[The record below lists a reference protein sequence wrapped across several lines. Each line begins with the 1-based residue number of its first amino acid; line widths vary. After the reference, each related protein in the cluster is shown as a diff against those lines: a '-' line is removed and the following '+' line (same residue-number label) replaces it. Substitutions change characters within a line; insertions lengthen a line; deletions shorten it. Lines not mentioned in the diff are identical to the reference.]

1 MRKKLAF
8 RISQFHILTISLS
21 MLFLF
26 SILLS
31 SCKKQNASQ
40 SPPKA
45 RVENV
50 QDTLHG
56 VVVNDPYRWLED
68 WSNPQVQQWSNREN
82 AYARSYLSKLPGRKA
97 LRKRIE
103 QIINS
108 SSESYYSLTWQ
119 AGKLFAMKF
128 QPPLN
133 QPLLVVMKSADQ
145 PQGEKVVVNPNKL
158 DESGSTAIDWYVPSP
173 DGRLVGV
180 SLSKGGSE
188 AGNVHIF
195 ETQTGKQFD
204 VVIERVNGGTA
215 GGDLAW
221 LPDGSGFYYTRYP
234 RPGERPEEDL
244 NFYQQVWFHKMGTPA
259 QQDRY
264 VIGKD
269 FPRIAETILQ
279 VDPKTG
285 RLLVTVQYGDSGK
298 FMLFLLNKDGSLTKI
313 AGYDD
318 RVVEAA
324 FGTKNDLYLISF
336 KNTPHG
342 KLLRLSSKKPQLKY
356 ARTIV
361 PETENVIVSRFYEKS
376 KMAVTPH
383 FIYLTY
389 QLGGPSAI
397 RVFDHNG
404 KRTAGPEMGPMCSI
418 GEITAM
424 DKDCILFRES
434 SYLEPAAWYEFDPR
448 ANSTR
453 KTELYQSSPVDFS
466 DAEAVREFAVSKDGT
481 NIPVNIIR
489 PKGIKLDGTNP
500 VVLTGYGGFN
510 ASLSPRFNPLL
521 KVWLEQ
527 GVVYAI
533 ANLRGGGEYGE
544 EWHRAGMLTK
554 KQNVF
559 DDFAAA
565 MQHLFERGYTR
576 SEHLAIRGGSNGGLL
591 MGAMIVQH
599 PELFKVTVSAVGI
612 YDMIRSELTPNGQF
626 NIPEYGTVKNQE
638 QFKALYAYS
647 PYHHVKNGVAYPA
660 VLFTTGA
667 NDPRVDPMHS
677 RKMTARLQAATSS
690 DVPILLRTSSTTGH
704 GIGSPLSHRI
714 DEMVDSYSFIFYEL
728 GVRYQPVK

>member
-1 MRKKLAF
+1 MLKKITF
-8 RISQFHILTISLS
+8 RTFQLHILTAGLI
-21 MLFLF
+21 MLFLLTA
-26 SILLS
+26 LLS
-31 SCKKQNASQ
+31 SCNKQNAPQ

-82 AYARSYLSKLPGRKA
+82 AFARSYLNKLPGREA

-103 QIINS
+103 QIIQA
-108 SSESYYSLTWQ
+108 SSESYSSLTWQ
-119 AGKLFAMKF
+119 AGKLFAIKF

-133 QPLLVVMKSADQ
+133 QPLLVVMKSADE
-145 PQGEKVVVNPNKL
+145 PQGEQIIVDPNKL
-158 DESGSTAIDWYVPSP
+158 DESGGTAIDWYVPSP

-195 ETQTGKQFD
+195 KTETGKQVD
-204 VVIERVNGGTA
+204 VVIRRVNGGTA
-215 GGDLAW
+215 GGDIAW

-234 RPGERPEEDL
+234 RTGERPAADL
-244 NFYQQVWFHKMGTPA
+244 NFYQQVWFHKLGTPA
-259 QQDRY
+259 ADDRY

-269 FPRIAETILQ
+269 FPRIAETILE

-285 RLLVTVQYGDSGK
+285 KLLITVQYGDSGK
-298 FMLFLLNKDGSLTKI
+298 FMLLLLNKDGSWTKI
-313 AGYDD
+313 ADYED
-318 RVVEAA
+318 RVSEAT
-324 FGTKNDLYLISF
+324 FGTNDDLYLISF
-336 KNTPHG
+336 KNAPHG
-342 KLLRLSSKKPQLKY
+342 KLLHLSLKKPQLKY
-356 ARTIV
+356 AQIIV
-361 PETENVIVSRFYEKS
+361 PENKNVIVSRFYEKS
-376 KMAVTPH
+376 KMAVTRH
-383 FIYLTY
+383 FLYLTY

-397 RVFDHNG
+397 RVFDHSGNP
-404 KRTAGPEMGPMCSI
+404 KSAPKIPPVSSI

-424 DKDCILFRES
+424 DKDCILFREA
-434 SYLEPAAWYEFDPR
+434 SYLEPPAWYRFDPR
-448 ANSTR
+448 ANNTR
-453 KTELYQSSPVDFS
+453 KTRLFQPSPVDFS
-466 DAEAVREFAVSKDGT
+466 DAEVVREFAVSKDGT
-481 NIPVNIIR
+481 KIPVNIIR
-489 PKGIKLDGTNP
+489 PRGIKLDGSNP

-510 ASLSPRFNPLL
+510 ASLSPWFNPLL

-544 EWHRAGMLTK
+544 QWHRAGMLTK

-559 DDFAAA
+559 DDFAAV
-565 MQHLFERGYTR
+565 MQHLIKRGYTR
-576 SEHLAIRGGSNGGLL
+576 PEHLAIRGGSNGGLL
-591 MGAMIVQH
+591 MGSMIVQH
-599 PELFKVTVSAVGI
+599 PNLFKVTVSAVGI

-626 NIPEYGTVKNQE
+626 NIPEYGSVKDPE

-647 PYHHVKNGVAYPA
+647 PYHHVKDGVAYPA
-660 VLFTTGA
+660 ILFTTGA

-677 RKMTARLQAATSS
+677 RKMIARLQAATGS
-690 DVPILLRTSSTTGH
+690 DTPILLRTSSTTGH
-704 GIGSPLSHRI
+704 GIGSPLSQRI

-728 GVRYQPVK
+728 GIRYKPLE

>member
-1 MRKKLAF
+1 MLKKITF
-8 RISQFHILTISLS
+8 RTFQLHILTAGLI
-21 MLFLF
+21 MLFLLTA
-26 SILLS
+26 LLS
-31 SCKKQNASQ
+31 SCNKQNAPQ

-50 QDTLHG
+50 RDTLHG

-82 AYARSYLSKLPGRKA
+82 AFARSYLNKLPGREA

-103 QIINS
+103 QIIQA
-108 SSESYYSLTWQ
+108 SSESYSSLTWQ
-119 AGKLFAMKF
+119 AGKLFAIKF

-133 QPLLVVMKSADQ
+133 QPLLVVMKSADE
-145 PQGEKVVVNPNKL
+145 PQGEQIIVDPNKL
-158 DESGSTAIDWYVPSP
+158 DESGGTAIDWYVPSP

-195 ETQTGKQFD
+195 KTETGKQVD
-204 VVIERVNGGTA
+204 VVIRRVNGGTA
-215 GGDLAW
+215 GGDIAW

-244 NFYQQVWFHKMGTPA
+244 NFYQQVWFHKLGTPA
-259 QQDRY
+259 ADDRY

-269 FPRIAETILQ
+269 FPRIAETILE

-285 RLLVTVQYGDSGK
+285 KLLITVQYGDSGK
-298 FMLFLLNKDGSLTKI
+298 FMLLLLNKDGSWTKI
-313 AGYDD
+313 ADYED
-318 RVVEAA
+318 RVSEAT
-324 FGTKNDLYLISF
+324 FGTNDDLYLISF
-336 KNTPHG
+336 KNAPHG
-342 KLLRLSSKKPQLKY
+342 KLLHLSLKKPQLKY
-356 ARTIV
+356 AQIII
-361 PETENVIVSRFYEKS
+361 PESKNVIVSRFYEKS
-376 KMAVTPH
+376 KMAVTRH
-383 FIYLTY
+383 FLYLTY

-397 RVFDHNG
+397 RVFDHSGNP
-404 KRTAGPEMGPMCSI
+404 KSAPKIPPVSSI

-424 DKDCILFRES
+424 DKDCILFREA
-434 SYLEPAAWYEFDPR
+434 SYLEPPAWYRFDPR
-448 ANSTR
+448 ANNTR
-453 KTELYQSSPVDFS
+453 KTRLFQPSPVDFS
-466 DAEAVREFAVSKDGT
+466 DAEVVREFAVSKDGT
-481 NIPVNIIR
+481 KIPVNIIR
-489 PKGIKLDGTNP
+489 PRGIKLDGSNP

-510 ASLSPRFNPLL
+510 ASLSPWFNPLL

-544 EWHRAGMLTK
+544 QWHRAGMLTK

-559 DDFAAA
+559 DDFAAV
-565 MQHLFERGYTR
+565 MQHLIKRGYT
-576 SEHLAIRGGSNGGLL
+576 SPEHLAIRGGSNGGLL
-591 MGAMIVQH
+591 MGSMIVQH
-599 PELFKVTVSAVGI
+599 PNLFKVTVSAVGI

-626 NIPEYGTVKNQE
+626 NIPEYGSVKDPE

-647 PYHHVKNGVAYPA
+647 PYHHVKDGVAYPA
-660 VLFTTGA
+660 ILFTTGA

-677 RKMTARLQAATSS
+677 RKMIARLQAATGS
-690 DVPILLRTSSTTGH
+690 DTPILLRTSSTTGH
-704 GIGSPLSHRI
+704 GIGSPLSQRI

-728 GVRYQPVK
+728 GIRYKPLE

>member
-1 MRKKLAF
+1 MPKKITF
-8 RISQFHILTISLS
+8 RTFQFHILTAGLI

-26 SILLS
+26 AVLLS
-31 SCKKQNASQ
+31 SCSKQNASQ

-68 WSNPQVQQWSNREN
+68 WNNPEVQQWSNREN
-82 AYARSYLSKLPGRKA
+82 DYARSYLSKLPGREA

-103 QIINS
+103 QIIS
-108 SSESYYSLTWQ
+108 ASLESYSSLTWRE
-119 AGKLFAMKF
+119 GKLFAIKF

-133 QPLLVVMKSADQ
+133 QPLLVVMKSADE
-145 PQGEKVVVNPNKL
+145 PQGEKVVVNPNEL
-158 DESGSTAIDWYVPSP
+158 DESGGTAIDWYVPSP

-195 ETQTGKQFD
+195 ETEVGRQVD

-215 GGDLAW
+215 GGDIAW

-234 RPGERPEEDL
+234 RPGERSREDL
-244 NFYQQVWFHKMGTPA
+244 NFYQQVWFHKLGTPA
-259 QQDRY
+259 KDDRY

-269 FPRIAETILQ
+269 FPRIAETILE

-336 KNTPHG
+336 KDAPHG
-342 KLLRLSSKKPQLKY
+342 KLLYLSLKKPQLKY
-356 ARTIV
+356 AKTIV
-361 PETENVIVSRFYEKS
+361 PESEDVIVSRFYSKS
-376 KMAVTPH
+376 KLAVTPH
-383 FIYLTY
+383 FLYLVY
-389 QLGGPSAI
+389 QLGGPSEI
-397 RVFDHNG
+397 RVFDHHGNPAPAP
-404 KRTAGPEMGPMCSI
+404 KISPVSSI
-418 GEITAM
+418 GEVTAM
-424 DKDCILFRES
+424 DKDCILFRKA
-434 SYLEPAAWYEFDPR
+434 SYLEPPAWYQFDPR
-448 ANSTR
+448 ANTTR
-453 KTELYQSSPVDFS
+453 KTRLVQPAPVDFS
-466 DAEAVREFAVSKDGT
+466 DAEVVREFAVSKDGT
-481 NIPVNIIR
+481 KIPVNIIR
-489 PKGIKLDGTNP
+489 PKGIKLDSMNS
-500 VVLTGYGGFN
+500 VVLTGYGGFS
-510 ASLSPRFNPLL
+510 ASLSPWFNPLL

-544 EWHRAGMLTK
+544 EWHHAGMLTK

-559 DDFAAA
+559 DDFAAT
-565 MQHLFERGYTR
+565 MQHLIKRGYTDP
-576 SEHLAIRGGSNGGLL
+576 EHLAIRGSSNGGLL

-599 PELFKVTVSAVGI
+599 PRLFKVTVSAVGI

-626 NIPEYGTVKNQE
+626 NIPEYGTVKDPE

-647 PYHHVKNGVAYPA
+647 PYHHVKDGVAYPA

-667 NDPRVDPMHS
+667 NDPRVDPD
-677 RKMTARLQAATSS
+677 AFAQDDGPPTSS
-690 DVPILLRTSSTTGH
+690 
-704 GIGSPLSHRI
+704 
-714 DEMVDSYSFIFYEL
+714 YCF
-728 GVRYQPVK
+728 